1 MQALFGAMQPST
13 ILFGCS
19 SHSGAHAAVTV
30 PALDDEEDEPD
41 MTTVLVEAVVRE
53 IRHLETSLVMQ
64 DRCARQR
71 LVRPAKSLR
80 RLCALSM
87 TPEA

>member
-13 ILFGCS
+13 ILFGCA
-19 SHSGAHAAVTV
+19 SHSGAHAAVTM
-30 PALDDEEDEPD
+30 PALDEEEDEPD

-64 DRCARQR
+64 DRCACQR
-71 LVRPAKSLR
+71 VLFARPSL
-80 RLCALSM
+80 
-87 TPEA
+87 